1 MSGLIVSSAPPV
13 AGRPRSERVES
24 ERFRP
29 FDHDELAAREK
40 TNLDLIW
47 LKDDSL
53 EDAADLPAPEVLAL
67 EIAEELAAAL
77 AEINAIAAS
86 LGGSEA

>member
-1 MSGLIVSSAPPV
+1 M
-13 AGRPRSERVES
+13 
-24 ERFRP
+24 
-29 FDHDELAAREK
+29 
-40 TNLDLIW
+40 
-47 LKDDSL
+47 KDDSL